1 MADSLFNSANN
12 QSSLVKRNTMSANS
26 LKNQEQSGID
36 FTQGQ
41 GKASHKLFFV
51 CGKIEGYVSD
61 KAQAIIKDTTIP
73 AEQRLEKLEYAEI
86 QYVNEQTGAID
97 WLPFLYPR
105 QKKEI
110 IAGLSL

>member
-1 MADSLFNSANN
+1 MADSLFNSENT
-12 QSSLVKRNTMSANS
+12 QSQLVKRNTMSAS
-26 LKNQEQSGID
+26 TLKSQEQSNID

-41 GKASHKLFFV
+41 GKAAHKLFFI
-51 CGKIEGYVSD
+51 CGTIEVYVSD
-61 KAQAIIKDTTIP
+61 KARAIIKDTSIP
-73 AEQRLEKLEYAEI
+73 AREELEKLEYAEI
-86 QYVNEQTGAID
+86 QYVNEQTGTVD